1 MKYRL
6 GVDTGGTFT
15 DVSLISEDSGESY
28 VTKVPSTPENSSIGV
43 LNGAKQIIL
52 EAGITY
58 NDLSFFIHGST
69 VATNT
74 LLEKKGARTA
84 LLTTKGFKDI
94 LQIGRQTRPKLYD
107 FRARQSNPL
116 IPRNQRWEI
125 DERVDSRGE
134 IIKEVDEKETQKLI
148 NLLEQNNIES
158 VVISFINSFLNSRN
172 EQKVKEIILKHLPHT
187 SVTLSTEVLP
197 EIKEYERTST
207 AVVNGYVMPK
217 MKYYLEYLER
227 YLKEIN
233 IIDELYIMQSNGGI
247 ISTEAATKMPVRT
260 MLSGPA
266 GGVITGRDI
275 AEKTKYK
282 NLITIDMGGT
292 SLDTS

>member
-1 MKYRL
+1 
-6 GVDTGGTFT
+6 
-15 DVSLISEDSGESY
+15 
-28 VTKVPSTPENSSIGV
+28 
-43 LNGAKQIIL
+43 AKQIIL

-148 NLLEQNNIES
+148 NLLRSEERRVGKAS
-158 VVISFINSFLNSRN
+158 SFRC
-172 EQKVKEIILKHLPHT
+172 
-187 SVTLSTEVLP
+187 
-197 EIKEYERTST
+197 
-207 AVVNGYVMPK
+207 
-217 MKYYLEYLER
+217 
-227 YLKEIN
+227 
-233 IIDELYIMQSNGGI
+233 
-247 ISTEAATKMPVRT
+247 
-260 MLSGPA
+260 
-266 GGVITGRDI
+266 
-275 AEKTKYK
+275 
-282 NLITIDMGGT
+282 
-292 SLDTS
+292 